1 MHKYIKTVL
10 VVFLGLFF
18 SCEFEKEQYV
28 PFTAEGD
35 ARFIVE
41 NYKKSEVYIPMRDG
55 TKLFTSIYVP
65 KKDGEQYP
73 ILLNRTPY
81 GVKPYGIE
89 PADYKKDLGPN
100 MRLTRDLYIYVYQD
114 VRGKYMSEGAFINM
128 TPHNQV
134 NADGETINESTDTYD
149 TIDWLLENI
158 KNNNGKVGQWGISYP
173 GFYTAAGMID
183 SHPALVA
190 ASPQAPIADWFFDD
204 FHHHG
209 AFFLPH
215 TFNFFSTFG
224 QPKHGP
230 TKESVPKFIHGTND
244 GYEFFKK
251 MTPLK
256 KANEM
261 YFRDSIKFWNEI
273 LEHPNYDQFWQDQN
287 ILPHLKNINCAVL
300 TIGGWFDAEDLYGPL
315 ATYRSVEENNP
326 KIFNALVMGPW
337 GHGGWK
343 RTTGESMG
351 DVYFGDKTSNYY
363 ANEIIYPFFSYH
375 LKGEGKADLA
385 EATVFET
392 GTNRWKKFDTWPPEN
407 VKFKNLYFHKKQ
419 ALSYSP
425 PKSNEHGME
434 IFISDPENPVPFT
447 EYKDIGMPK
456 RYMTDDQRF
465 LQKRKDVVYYQTE
478 PLKADLTLAG
488 PVSANLMVTTD
499 QGDADWVV
507 KLIDVYPDDHPP
519 YANQP
524 EKDMGGYQ
532 QMVRSEV
539 LRGRFRN
546 SYENPEPFV
555 PNELT
560 KVEVPL
566 QDVLHTFKKGH
577 RVMIQIHSTWFPL
590 VDINPQKYVDNIY
603 KAESSDFV
611 KAKHKISRSGSD
623 PSFLRIGVLEQ

>member
-1 MHKYIKTVL
+1 MQKYLQTLL
-10 VVFLGLFF
+10 VVFLGILF

-41 NYKKSEVYIPMRDG
+41 NYEKSEVYIPMRDG

-65 KKDGEQYP
+65 KKKDEKYP
-73 ILLNRTPY
+73 ILMNRTPY
-81 GVKPYGIE
+81 GVKPYGTE
-89 PADYKKDLGPN
+89 PSDYKKDLGPN

-114 VRGKYMSEGAFINM
+114 VRGKYMSEGEFINM
-128 TPHNQV
+128 TPHSHV
-134 NADGETINESTDTYD
+134 NEDGKTINESTDTFD
-149 TIDWLLENI
+149 TIEWLLENI

-173 GFYTAAGMID
+173 GFYTAAGIID

-224 QPKHGP
+224 QPRHGT
-230 TKESVPKFIHGTND
+230 TKESVPKFIHGTKD
-244 GYEFFKK
+244 GYEFFKNI
-251 MTPLK
+251 TPLK

-261 YFRDSIKFWNEI
+261 YFGDSIKFWNEI
-273 LEHPNYDQFWQDQN
+273 LEHPNYDQFWQEQN

-315 ATYRSVEENNP
+315 KVYQSIEEKNP

-363 ANEIIYPFFSYH
+363 ANEIIYPFFAYH
-375 LKGEGKADLA
+375 LKGEGNADLP

-392 GTNRWKKFDTWPPEN
+392 GTNQWKTFDTWPPEN
-407 VKFKNLYFHKKQ
+407 LKFKNLYFNKKQ
-419 ALSYSP
+419 ALSYTP

-447 EYKDIGMPK
+447 EYKIGMPK
-456 RYMTDDQRF
+456 RYMSDDQRF
-465 LQKRKDVVYYQTE
+465 LQDRKDVVYYQTE
-478 PLKADLTLAG
+478 PLEADLTIAG
-488 PVSANLMVTTD
+488 PVTANLMVTTD

-507 KLIDVYPDDHPP
+507 KLIDVYPKDHPP
-519 YANQP
+519 FPHQP
-524 EKDMGGYQ
+524 DKDMGGYQ

-546 SYENPEPFV
+546 DYENPEPFT
-555 PNELT
+555 PNALT
-560 KVEVPL
+560 QVKVPL
-566 QDVLHTFKKGH
+566 QDVFHTFKKGH
-577 RVMIQIHSTWFPL
+577 RLMVQIHSSWFPL

-603 KAESSDFV
+603 MAEPSDFI

-623 PSFLRIGVLEQ
+623 PSFLRIGVLE

>member
-1 MHKYIKTVL
+1 MHKYLQTVL
-10 VVFLGLFF
+10 VVSLGLFF

-41 NYKKSEVYIPMRDG
+41 NYTKSEVYIPMRDG

-65 KKDGEQYP
+65 KKANEQYP

-81 GVKPYGIE
+81 GVKPYGTE

-114 VRGKYMSEGAFINM
+114 VRGKYMSEGEFINM
-128 TPHNQV
+128 TPHNHV
-134 NADGETINESTDTYD
+134 NADGETINESTDTFD

-244 GYEFFKK
+244 GYEFFKNI
-251 MTPLK
+251 TPLR

-261 YFRDSIKFWNEI
+261 YFGDSIKFWNEI

-315 ATYRSVEENNP
+315 STYQAVEENNP

-363 ANEIIYPFFSYH
+363 ANEIIYPFFTYH

-419 ALSYSP
+419 ALSYTP

-434 IFISDPENPVPFT
+434 IFMSDPENPVPFT
-447 EYKDIGMPK
+447 ENKDIGMPK

-478 PLKADLTLAG
+478 PLEADLTLAG

-507 KLIDVYPDDHPP
+507 KLIDVYPEDHPSYP
-519 YANQP
+519 HQP

-577 RVMIQIHSTWFPL
+577 RLMIQIHSTWFPL